1 MRACV
6 CACVLCGNVGS
17 ACSPRATR
25 INALQTKCSPF
36 TLFCCLQRST
46 QPPPP
51 STSPLSGHC
60 WARRRRQS
68 RGTGYAAAGK
78 RRNKAECDAK
88 YTSGLR
94 QCRALPLSPSCLF
107 CLMLRAI
114 NILNSELRPQ
124 IVHAHHP
131 PTFLIFRSN
140 TGAKK
145 EKRSGNLSSDANL
158 ARTLTRLSH
167 TSGS

>member
-36 TLFCCLQRST
+36 TLFCCLQRSMH
-46 QPPPP
+46 PPPP

-78 RRNKAECDAK
+78 HRNKAECDAK
-88 YTSGLR
+88 YTSGFDNAELSR
-94 QCRALPLSPSCLF
+94 CLPAAFSVWCWERSIYSTQSYAPRLCTYITHQLSSYF
-107 CLMLRAI
+107 TVI
-114 NILNSELRPQ
+114 Q
-124 IVHAHHP
+124 
-131 PTFLIFRSN
+131 
-140 TGAKK
+140 GQQKKK
-145 EKRSGNLSSDANL
+145 EKKR
-158 ARTLTRLSH
+158 
-167 TSGS
+167 